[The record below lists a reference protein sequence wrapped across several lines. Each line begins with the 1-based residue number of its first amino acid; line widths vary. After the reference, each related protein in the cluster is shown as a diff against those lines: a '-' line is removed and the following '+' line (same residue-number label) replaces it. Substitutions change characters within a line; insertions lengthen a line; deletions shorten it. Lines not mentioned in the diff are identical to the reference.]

1 MQALTRFSLRNPV
14 AVLLLAVLVIAGGIL
29 SALRLNEELMP
40 DIALPVIAVITP
52 YPGASP
58 EEVADHVS
66 QPIEDALRGLGDVKN
81 VTSVSMQ
88 NVSEVEL
95 ELNLNSNLD
104 DVQQKVHEAL
114 QQMKLPDGTMTPT
127 VQKFS
132 FNAQPVVY
140 FTVASDRQDDRA
152 LRDAVHDVIVP
163 ALQGVPGVAS
173 VQTAGGAPDE
183 VRIQVSQDKLRQHHL
198 TLEQVLQA
206 IQASNVTMPL
216 GTATLSGQVQA
227 VQMAGAVRSLDDI
240 RNIRIP
246 LPADPSAGLS
256 AIGESIGQMGQAVG
270 QVGQAVGQVAQGL
283 GQVGQGL
290 AVVQGETQ
298 LLAALQQIQGQI
310 WGTQLALAQEQA
322 RPPGSQDP
330 QRVAELTAA
339 LQALQREQDALN
351 QRLKSLQGQ
360 LPPASA
366 GSPPPSAAPSVPAA
380 PPAVKNTSG
389 PSSLD
394 SVRLGDIADVT
405 LAPPRDGAINRT
417 NGQPSVMVS
426 VLKAEDANTVQM
438 ADGVNAQLAELAK
451 RLPAGVHIVPLF
463 DSSTMIRSSIGGML
477 REAVLGA
484 LFAAAVILLFL
495 RNWRTTVI
503 AVVSIPLSLMCAIIL
518 LHRLDITLNIMTLGG
533 MAVATGRV
541 VDDSIVVIE
550 NIHRHWRQRRGEGK
564 ALALA
569 ATREVGAA
577 ITASTITTIA
587 VFLPLGFVSGIVGK
601 IFLPFALTVV
611 CALASS
617 LLVALTVVPLLAWLL
632 VLRAP
637 GAREADGQGAEG
649 AQDRTEETA
658 LERSSAVP
666 AQAGFTGGQRAL
678 RPWQRTYQRFLNACL
693 NHKAAVLTVTAA
705 AFAGSVLILPLA
717 GSTFI
722 PESREK
728 FATIQVEMPVGTPR
742 DATDA
747 KARQV
752 EQVVRSFGDTVQQ
765 MNTQVGSDAGQTDSD
780 GSVRGTNTASFFLEL
795 KPDTDVPAF
804 VAQLRDKLKAIA
816 PPADIQVKE
825 LILGGASGSFG
836 VVVTGP
842 NPDHIAQAAAAITS
856 ALGGLPGLAN
866 VQNNLARTQPQVNI
880 QPDPAKAAPYGLT
893 AYAIASQVRAAL
905 AGEDAGQATLDGR
918 TYNVV
923 LTLQGSH
930 APQKLEDIRS
940 FQLET
945 PTGQR
950 VALSD
955 VATVH
960 EVQAPV
966 TVLHRNGAGFAE
978 VTGDFTD
985 QDTGRTTKLAMQRIQ
1000 SLGLPAD
1007 VDIQL
1012 GGDAQEQNESFRQL
1026 VQATLIAAGL
1036 VYLVMLVSFGEWT
1049 APFAIL
1055 FSMPVA
1061 LIGAFAGTVIAR
1073 QPVSVSSLIG
1083 ILMLM
1088 GIVVTNAIVLV
1099 DRVERQRR
1107 QGLGVREALLEA
1119 GTTRLRP
1126 ILMTAIATICALIP
1140 LALGFAE
1147 GALIS
1152 QGLAV
1157 VVIGGLLSSTAL
1169 TLVVVPVVY
1178 EILHRRARR
1187 QESLAMRPNF
1197 G

>member
-14 AVLLLAVLVIAGGIL
+14 AVLLLALLVVAGGIL

-40 DIALPVIAVITP
+40 DIALPVIAVVTP

-58 EEVADHVS
+58 QEVADHVS
-66 QPIEDALRGLGDVKN
+66 KPIEDALRGLGDVKN
-81 VTSVSMQ
+81 VTSSSMQ

-95 ELNLNSNLD
+95 ELNLNANLD
-104 DVQQKVHEAL
+104 DVQQKVHETL
-114 QQMKLPDGTMTPT
+114 QQVKLPEGAMTPT
-127 VQKFS
+127 VKKFS

-140 FTVASDRQDDRA
+140 FTVASARQDERA
-152 LRDAVHDVIVP
+152 LRDAVHDLIVP

-183 VRIQVSQDKLRQHHL
+183 VRILVSQDKLRQHHL

-216 GTATLSGQVQA
+216 GTATLGGQVQA

-246 LPADPSAGLS
+246 LPADPSAGLP
-256 AIGESIGQMGQAVG
+256 AIGESIGQM
-270 QVGQAVGQVAQGL
+270 GQAVGQVAQGL

-298 LLAALQQIQGQI
+298 ILAALQQIQGQI

-322 RPPGSQDP
+322 RPPGAQSP
-330 QRVAELTAA
+330 QRVAELTGT

-351 QRLKSLQGQ
+351 QRLKSLQEQ

-366 GSPPPSAAPSVPAA
+366 SSPRPSATPKAPAAPSAAETASV
-380 PPAVKNTSG
+380 

-405 LAPPRDGAINRT
+405 LAPPKDGAINRT
-417 NGQPSVMVS
+417 DGQPSVMVS

-438 ADGVNAQLAELAK
+438 ADGVNAQLADLSK

-518 LHRLDITLNIMTLGG
+518 LHQLNITLNIMTLGG

-550 NIHRHWRQRRGEGK
+550 NIYRHWRQHRGEGK

-637 GAREADGQGAEG
+637 ESAGDAGGPAAERTPERAEDTAMDAPSAVSAQGGPADGQ
-649 AQDRTEETA
+649 R
-658 LERSSAVP
+658 P
-666 AQAGFTGGQRAL
+666 L
-678 RPWQRTYQRFLNACL
+678 RPWQRAYQRFLNTCL
-693 NHKAAVLTVTAA
+693 NHKAAVLTVTAV
-705 AFAGSVLILPLA
+705 AFVGSVLILPLA

-728 FATIQVEMPVGTPR
+728 FATIQVEMPFGTPR

-780 GSVRGTNTASFFLEL
+780 GSVRSANTASLFLEL

-804 VAQLRDKLKAIA
+804 VAKLRDKLKAIA

-836 VVVTGP
+836 VVVTGS
-842 NPDHIAQAAAAITS
+842 NPDHIAQAADAITD
-856 ALGGLPGLAN
+856 ALDGLPGLAN

-918 TYNVV
+918 TYAVV
-923 LTLQGSH
+923 LTLQGPRD
-930 APQKLEDIRS
+930 PQKLEDIRS

-950 VALSD
+950 IALSD
-955 VATVH
+955 VATVQ

-966 TVLHRNGAGFAE
+966 TVLHRNGAAFAE

-985 QDTGRTTKLAMQRIQ
+985 QNTGRTTKLAMQRIQ
-1000 SLGLPAD
+1000 SLALPAD
-1007 VDIQL
+1007 VNIQL
-1012 GGDAQEQNESFRQL
+1012 AGDAQEQNDSFRQL
-1026 VQATLIAAGL
+1026 VEATVIAAGL

-1157 VVIGGLLSSTAL
+1157 VVIGGLISSTAL

-1187 QESLAMRPNF
+1187 RESLAMRPNF